1 MSSRVFGRYAV
12 EREETAIV
20 TIADFI
26 PVPGDLEGTPAERT
40 PYSASQ

>member
-26 PVPGDLEGTPAERT
+26 PVPGDLEGTTAGQT
-40 PYSASQ
+40 QYSESE

>member
-1 MSSRVFGRYAV
+1 MSSRVFGLYAV

-26 PVPGDLEGTPAERT
+26 PVPGDLAERT